1 MHVCIVVKS
10 CLTLCN
16 PLDYRPQGSS
26 IHGILWAKILEW
38 VAMPSSRDLLD
49 PRMEPASPVSPVLQA
64 DSLPTEPSY
73 PTRVQADLPEKVK
86 TEPSFKKG

>member
-1 MHVCIVVKS
+1 
-10 CLTLCN
+10 
-16 PLDYRPQGSS
+16 
-26 IHGILWAKILEW
+26 
-38 VAMPSSRDLLD
+38 MPSSRDLLD